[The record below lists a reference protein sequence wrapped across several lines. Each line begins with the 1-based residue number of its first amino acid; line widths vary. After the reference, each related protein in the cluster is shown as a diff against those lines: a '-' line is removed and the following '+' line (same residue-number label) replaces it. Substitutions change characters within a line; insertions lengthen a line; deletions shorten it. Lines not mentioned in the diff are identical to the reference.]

1 MAPPPEDA
9 ATRRGDARRRS
20 NPGLPACLRRASAK
34 SFASAA
40 KTAACSD
47 RGRHS
52 GSAVGNAG
60 GPQTAACADA
70 RHPAGV
76 PSRHY
81 RCDAATWESLRT
93 IFLSF
98 LTRRRGHG
106 ARWPEQQRR
115 GVTGMLDFVPAP
127 TRCINPLSCEVLL
140 ALDIF
145 FVKPCPARGRKRPS
159 AVGRPATARADRPSP
174 QPAPMRCKPNR
185 PARLRAQIAPP
196 GWPGHPGI
204 RSCRG
209 GPVGVRQG
217 LRYRPAGLDF
227 PMVKRHQK
235 PLNGADRARWGG
247 FTGHGAWSGG
257 RRVASGRL
265 G

>member
-1 MAPPPEDA
+1 
-9 ATRRGDARRRS
+9 
-20 NPGLPACLRRASAK
+20 
-34 SFASAA
+34 
-40 KTAACSD
+40 
-47 RGRHS
+47 
-52 GSAVGNAG
+52 
-60 GPQTAACADA
+60 
-70 RHPAGV
+70 
-76 PSRHY
+76 
-81 RCDAATWESLRT
+81 
-93 IFLSF
+93 
-98 LTRRRGHG
+98 
-106 ARWPEQQRR
+106 
-115 GVTGMLDFVPAP
+115 MLDFVPAP

-217 LRYRPAGLDF
+217 LRYRLIAPPGSISPWLSAARSQRIGPIGRAGEGSRATERGQGAAGWHPAGCRPGCCRGCGQGCRGESGL
-227 PMVKRHQK
+227 PMGDCA
-235 PLNGADRARWGG
+235 GAL
-247 FTGHGAWSGG
+247 H
-257 RRVASGRL
+257 V
-265 G
+265 